1 MKPKKPTMRQVAEH
15 LYKTDIL
22 LATLIQEIE
31 VIKDKLKIKDE

>member
-22 LATLIQEIE
+22 IAGMMAKIAELEKQLKP
-31 VIKDKLKIKDE
+31 KDA